1 MLYWYRYIQIV
12 LIVSIIPGVCQAQGG
27 TKLTGT
33 VEDPTGAIVP
43 SARISLI
50 NKQTANAQSTLT
62 DEEGQFLFRA
72 VGGGAYTLRAEGEGF
87 RGSAISVVVSNQPLS
102 VKIKLKIAVEENVNV
117 SAVGSD
123 PVASD
128 SNAKAV
134 RLNDNFLRALPTEGP
149 DLQPVLSK
157 FVSPAAAG
165 TTGIAVVL
173 DGLEA
178 DQLDD
183 VPSSS
188 IQRITIDKNPYAA
201 EFRRPGKA
209 RVEITTKSGSPKLF
223 HGGFALFARNSILDA
238 GNPLASNKPDLMRW
252 FWDASFSG
260 PFAWKRTS
268 FFLSAQQLSSNENA
282 VVNAETLNGRFVANV
297 PTALYRSNW
306 LGRLDFHPSAAHS
319 LFVQYLFDKRRE
331 SNHGVGGIYLPS
343 QGVGTRQY
351 ANKLQFT
358 NQVALSPTFLNRFR
372 LSARRQVME
381 IGSTPTAPASVVN
394 GAFVGGYAQTA
405 KTEQQ
410 NVVEIGDILY
420 RTRGIHTFELGGT
433 GRMRFVRGNDWSNFG
448 GTFEFS
454 DLGHFA
460 NGDPYVFRLNQGVP
474 NVAFRMYETSVFL
487 EDNIRMRPDFNLS
500 LGLRYEQQSNLGRS
514 NEFGPRL
521 AFAYSPGEHRTTL
534 RGGAGVFYDQL
545 PEVAVWRTTVYE
557 NLRQK
562 QFVIPNPRFPNP
574 IALRG
579 TSVPPSVFRLA
590 HGINAPYLFHA
601 SLAIERELSN
611 KSQLTVEAYTIRG
624 VHLFRTRDVNA
635 PLPTTGV
642 RPIAGLLNLD
652 EIQSTASSRSAG
664 ISVNFKG
671 KLGKSVYMIAQYE
684 LSRTTDDTGGV
695 FSLPAD
701 NYDLLAERGP
711 AGFDRRHR
719 FTLTGIANLPR
730 SFRIGTLLTLST
742 GVPFDITS
750 GSDTNH
756 DTVPNDRPPGI
767 TRNVGRGTGF
777 MQWDLRFS
785 KLFRLPRLLS
795 RDSSA
800 NNAEVNL
807 DVFNVLNSANFSNFV
822 GVAGSPLFGKPS
834 AAYPARAIQ
843 LSVRYRF

>member
-1 MLYWYRYIQIV
+1 MIYWHRVIQIV
-12 LIVSIIPGVCQAQGG
+12 LIVSVIPGVCQAQG

-43 SARISLI
+43 SAKITLI

-62 DEEGQFLFRA
+62 DEEGQFLFRG

-102 VKIKLKIAVEENVNV
+102 VKIKLKIAVEESVTA

-183 VPSSS
+183 IPSSS
-188 IQRITIDKNPYAA
+188 IKRITIDKSPYAA

-223 HGGFALFARNSILDA
+223 HGGFALFARNSTLDA

-343 QGVGTRQY
+343 QGVGTQQY

-358 NQVALSPTFLNRFR
+358 DQVALSPTFLNRFR
-372 LSARRQVME
+372 LSARRQVTA
-381 IGSTPTAPASVVN
+381 IGSTPTAPALVVN
-394 GAFVGGYAQTA
+394 GAFVGGSAQTA
-405 KTEQQ
+405 KAEQQ
-410 NVVEIGDILY
+410 NVVQIGDILY
-420 RTRGIHTFELGGT
+420 LTRGIHTIELGGT
-433 GRMRFVRGNDWSNFG
+433 ERLRFVRGNDWSNFG

-514 NEFGPRL
+514 NEFAPRL
-521 AFAYSPGEHRTTL
+521 AFAYSPGEHKTTL

-545 PEVAVWRTTVYE
+545 PEIAVWRTAVYE

-579 TSVPPSVFRLA
+579 TSVPPSIFRLA

-652 EIQSTASSRSAG
+652 EIQSTASSRSMG

-701 NYDLLAERGP
+701 NYNLLAERGP